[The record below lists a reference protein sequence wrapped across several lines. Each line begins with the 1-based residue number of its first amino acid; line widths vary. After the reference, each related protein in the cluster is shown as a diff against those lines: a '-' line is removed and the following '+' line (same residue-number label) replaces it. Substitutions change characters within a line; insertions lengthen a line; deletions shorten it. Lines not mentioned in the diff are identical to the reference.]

1 MVLAFR
7 SKSNYIVRQR
17 TNSRTAV
24 NLYLR
29 LLWTLLRSRRLA
41 PIAPGAAIERRLR
54 VWPGDL
60 DINGHMNNGRY
71 LTIIDLMLVEYFVR
85 SGFARAMFAAGW
97 RPMSGGAVITYR
109 KALKPWQ
116 RYRLRFA
123 LEGADAAW
131 NYMRFE
137 FLREDGLLCAA
148 GYMKGAAVGASG
160 LVPNAQSYA
169 RMGHA
174 FTPQVLPAAVRHWL
188 AAENAVIAER
198 TGS

>member
-1 MVLAFR
+1 M
-7 SKSNYIVRQR
+7 
-17 TNSRTAV
+17 

-29 LLWTLLRSRRLA
+29 LLWALLRSRRL
-41 PIAPGAAIERRLR
+41 PRIAPGDTIGRRLR

-85 SGFARAMFAAGW
+85 SGFARVMFKAGW

-109 KALKPWQ
+109 KALLPWQ
-116 RYRLRFA
+116 RYRLSFTLA
-123 LEGADAAW
+123 GADVAW

-137 FLREDGLLCAA
+137 FTREDGTLCAA
-148 GYMKGAAVGASG
+148 GYMKGAAVSRGG

-174 FTPQVLPAAVRHWL
+174 FTPQRLPDAVLHWMAAEAAVMATST
-188 AAENAVIAER
+188 AA
-198 TGS
+198 

>member
-1 MVLAFR
+1 M
-7 SKSNYIVRQR
+7 
-17 TNSRTAV
+17 

-29 LLWTLLRSRRLA
+29 LLWALLRSRRLA
-41 PIAPGAAIERRLR
+41 AIAPGDTIERVLR

-85 SGFARAMFAAGW
+85 SGFAQVMFQAGW

-109 KALKPWQ
+109 KGLKPWQ
-116 RYRLRFA
+116 RYQLSFTLA
-123 LEGADAAW
+123 GADEAW

-137 FLREDGLLCAA
+137 FTREDGTLCAA
-148 GYMKGAAVGASG
+148 GYMKGAAVARSG

-169 RMGHA
+169 QMGHP
-174 FTPQVLPAAVRHWL
+174 FTPQRLPDAVQHWMAAEAAVMAH
-188 AAENAVIAER
+188 ATA
-198 TGS
+198 